1 MTTFADR
8 EVPPPP
14 TSMRDLLAA
23 CAAATAV
30 STPPTPAAVTPVTPV
45 TAVPRPEAV
54 PERRAS

>member
-30 STPPTPAAVTPVTPV
+30 STPPTPAAVAPVTPV

>member
-30 STPPTPAAVTPVTPV
+30 STPPAPAAVTPVTPV

>member
-45 TAVPRPEAV
+45 TAVPRTEAV